1 MRRFNARVTSS
12 AGYSVS
18 SIRDIPTRLHQ
29 ALLWALG
36 RFDIEADIRNLMEEH
51 REERARYKQELE
63 ASAAEIK
70 QLLQKLGDEAVYQ
83 TIGHALTAWAHMEAG
98 LVVIFGMLLRTESER
113 AGLILYSIIN
123 FSSWLSLI
131 DEFFTVDPLY
141 APLKPRWNK
150 LNERLRELK
159 DTRDRLAHQSADRE
173 TEDALGR
180 TLRPSPMDL
189 RQKSLKYKP
198 MSARDITVFSE
209 KVISLN
215 EDLSNFIEEQMM
227 KVLRSSQEKSV

>member
-1 MRRFNARVTSS
+1 
-12 AGYSVS
+12 
-18 SIRDIPTRLHQ
+18 
-29 ALLWALG
+29 LG
-36 RFDIEADIRNLMEEH
+36 RFEIEAHVKQLMEEH
-51 REERARYKQELE
+51 RKERAQDKQELE
-63 ASAAEIK
+63 ASADGIK

-123 FSSWLSLI
+123 FNSWLSLI
-131 DEFFTVDPLY
+131 DEFFAIDPLY

-150 LNERLRELK
+150 LNDRLRELK

-173 TEDALGR
+173 TKDALGR

-198 MSARDITVFSE
+198 MSVFDITTFSE

-215 EDLSNFIEEQMM
+215 EDISTFIEEQMM
-227 KVLRSSQEKSV
+227 TLLRSSQEKSAE